1 MSDPITARSWRERLD
16 EWFTDREFFMRSHGE
31 VRFIKISARLQRRA
45 VGGALALLAVWLLTL
60 AVMGWNTWRAEADL
74 ASFADEKARIAT
86 ASERLEAY
94 SGNLDRVVADLEAQ
108 QKFLEQMTEML
119 PEDSIADTGSGAA
132 DDSVTDS
139 TAATSETIR
148 KVSAVLP
155 EARGLAELE
164 ARQIALAEKLTRFAN
179 ARARRAEAAI
189 RKLNLDPRLLTQ
201 ETREAM
207 GGPFEALTSG
217 RAADK
222 LDPRFEKLGFSL
234 ARMAVL
240 ERALEGIPQVVPASA
255 ESITSGFGY
264 RRDPFNGRGAMHA
277 GLDFRGA
284 IGSPIYAA
292 AMGKVSFVG
301 WRQGYGNTVEI
312 THGNGLMTR
321 YAHLS
326 RFNVA
331 PGQAVEAGQ
340 PIAGMGN
347 TGRSTGPHLHFEVRI
362 NDRAMN
368 PRPFL
373 EAAPDV
379 LKEARGGAEPGRP
392 LNAAIGR

>member
-1 MSDPITARSWRERLD
+1 
-16 EWFTDREFFMRSHGE
+16 MRSHGE
-31 VRFIKISARLQRRA
+31 VRFIKVSARLQRRA
-45 VGGALALLAVWLLTL
+45 VGGALAVLAVWLLTL

-108 QKFLEQMTEML
+108 QKFLEQMTQML
-119 PEDSIADTGSGAA
+119 PEDSIADAAPGAA

-379 LKEARGGAEPGRP
+379 LKEARGGTEPGRP
-392 LNAAIGR
+392 LSTAASR